1 MELHSQFMDPVID
14 WLMELHN
21 SILQLYNSVEL
32 TEHHN

>member
-1 MELHSQFMDPVID
+1 MELHDQFMDPII

-32 TEHHN
+32 MEHHN